1 MVTDYFTSLSD
12 LKEFIHKLNSKS
24 LGRNIIINGIN
35 DFDLDQSFDLVIFSI
50 NDPEIDSENLSD
62 YTKKIRKKIYNLSS
76 GGWNLKILDLGI
88 FKRGS
93 QHSDTQFA
101 INEILNQLSI
111 LKVKA
116 LIINL
121 GNNLIFDFY
130 YALKQNNNL
139 INILSVDN
147 KIPENSLIR
156 KILDDDNCKL
166 GEYSCVGFQKHINNV
181 DEIELFE
188 NMMFETYSLGKIKN
202 KIANTEPIFRNSDFM
217 DINIRAVK
225 SGDINNS
232 HEFTNGLSSYEFC
245 TLSRFAGLSNNLDLI
260 SFSSTYKSSAISSLI
275 SEGIW
280 YAIDG
285 INNVIIEN
293 VDLNSENFVIYN
305 VTVNNYDLKFV
316 KSLITNR
323 WWVGLEN
330 INLIQME
337 KSFIPCVEDD
347 YLLSKNSILSDRILS
362 RIKNKI
368 S

>member
-1 MVTDYFTSLSD
+1 MIKDYFISLSD
-12 LKEFIHKLNSKS
+12 FKEFIQKLNNKS
-24 LGRNIIINGIN
+24 LGKKIVINGIN
-35 DFDLDQSFDLVIFSI
+35 DFDLDQSFDLAIFSI
-50 NDPEIDSENLSD
+50 NDIETDSENLLD
-62 YTKKIRKKIYNLSS
+62 YTKKIRKKIYSLSC

-93 QHSDTQFA
+93 QHSDTHFA
-101 INEILNQLSI
+101 ISEILKQLSI

-121 GNNLIFDFY
+121 GNNITFDFY

-139 INILSVDN
+139 INIVLVDN
-147 KIPENSLIR
+147 KIPDNSLIR

-166 GEYSCVGFQKHINNV
+166 GEYSCVAFQKHINNI

-188 NMMFETYSLGKIKN
+188 NMLFETYSLGKIKN
-202 KIANTEPIFRNSDFM
+202 KIANTEPIFRNSNLV
-217 DINIRAVK
+217 DINIRVVK

-245 TLSRFAGLSNNLDLI
+245 TLSRFAGLSSNLDLI
-260 SFSSTYKSSAISSLI
+260 SFSSSYQSSAISSLI

-285 INNVIIEN
+285 INNIIVEN
-293 VDLNSENFVIYN
+293 VDLKSENFTIYN
-305 VTVNNYDLKFV
+305 VTVNNHDLKFI

-323 WWVGLEN
+323 WWFSLEN
-330 INLIQME
+330 INLVQMK
-337 KSFIPCVEDD
+337 KSYIPCVEDD

>member
-1 MVTDYFTSLSD
+1 MIKDYFISLSD
-12 LKEFIHKLNSKS
+12 FKEFVNELNNNS
-24 LGRNIIINGIN
+24 LGRNIVINGID
-35 DFDLDQSFDLVIFSI
+35 DFDLDQSFDLAIFSI
-50 NDPEIDSENLSD
+50 NDQEIDRENLSD
-62 YTKKIRKKIYNLSS
+62 YSKKIRKKIYSLFT
-76 GGWNLKILDLGI
+76 GDWNLKILDLGI
-88 FKRGS
+88 FNRGN
-93 QHSDTQFA
+93 QHSDSQFA

-111 LKVKA
+111 LNVKT

-121 GNNLIFDFY
+121 GNSLIFDFY
-130 YALKQNNNL
+130 YAIKQNNNL
-139 INILSVDN
+139 INVVSVDN

-156 KILDDDNCKL
+156 KLLDDDNCKL
-166 GEYSCVGFQKHINNV
+166 GEYSCVAYQKHINNV

-188 NMMFETYSLGKIKN
+188 NMLFETYSLGKIKN
-202 KIANTEPIFRNSDFM
+202 KITNTEPIFRNSKLI
-217 DINIRAVK
+217 DINIRSVK

-260 SFSSTYKSSAISSLI
+260 SFSSSYQSSAISSLI

-285 INNVIIEN
+285 INNVIVEN
-293 VDLNSENFVIYN
+293 IDLNSESFVIYN

-323 WWVGLEN
+323 WWVSLEN
-330 INLIQME
+330 LNLVQME
-337 KSFIPCVEDD
+337 KSYIPCAEDD
-347 YLLSKNSILSDRILS
+347 YLLSKNSILSDRVLS